1 MKKIILLLTYLSF
14 SGLLFSQTTVKEENR
29 TDALNLFIECTD
41 CDIEFIKREVTYVNY
56 VRDPKEA
63 QVHVLVSYQYSGS
76 GGKEYKLFFTGQKDY
91 TGMNDTII
99 FATNV
104 NNTTDE
110 IRTDFLHYLQVGLI
124 RFVAKT
130 NLIKDIS
137 IKYDAPAVSAEVKD
151 KWDSWVFT
159 LGSSAWVNA
168 EKSYHNISINSNLSI
183 NRVTE
188 KWKYEI
194 YVGHNYNEQ
203 KYDMTDETYFS
214 YNKSLYSSALI
225 VKSLTNHWSAGM
237 TVGSNYS
244 TYSNLKLGYFVY
256 PAIEYNIFP
265 YSESSRKQLTFR
277 YTAGYKH
284 NDYIDTTIYNKT
296 NEKLLTESLAIGF
309 KTIQKWGNINIS
321 VSGQNYFHDFS
332 KNSLNTNISAD
343 IRIVKGLSFNIYGSY
358 SFIRNQL
365 SLPKSGA
372 TQEEML
378 LRQKELATSFNYY
391 VSIGLSY
398 TFGSIYNNVV
408 NPRFNN

>member
-1 MKKIILLLTYLSF
+1 MKKIILLFIYINLF
-14 SGLLFSQTTVKEENR
+14 GNLFSQKIEKEENR
-29 TDALNLFIECTD
+29 TGALKLFIECAD
-41 CDIEFIKREVTYVNY
+41 CDIEFVKREITYVNY

-63 QVHVLVSYQYSGS
+63 QAHVLVSYMYSGS
-76 GGKEYKLFFTGQKDY
+76 GGKEYKLFFSGQKDFL
-91 TGMNDTII
+91 GMNDTLI
-99 FATNV
+99 FNTSV

-110 IRTDFLHYLQVGLI
+110 IRIEFVHSLQVGLL
-124 RFVAKT
+124 RYVAKT
-130 NLIKDIS
+130 KLIKDIS
-137 IKYDAPAVSAEVKD
+137 VKYNAPEKTEEVKD
-151 KWDSWVFT
+151 KWNNWVFT
-159 LGSSAWVNA
+159 LGSNAWVNA
-168 EKSYHNISINSNLSI
+168 EKSYHSISINSNLSI

-203 KYDMTDETYFS
+203 KYEMTDDTVFS
-214 YNKSLYSSALI
+214 YNKSLYTSLLI
-225 VKSLTNHWSAGM
+225 VKSLSNHWSTGM
-237 TVGSNYS
+237 TVGTNYS
-244 TYSNLKLGYFVY
+244 TYSNLKLGYYLY

-277 YTAGYKH
+277 YTLGYKQ
-284 NDYIDTTIYNKT
+284 NEYIDTTIYNKL
-296 NEKLLTESLAIGF
+296 NESLYSESLSIGF

-321 VSGQNYFHDFS
+321 VSGQNYIHDFS
-332 KNSLNTNISAD
+332 KNSLNTYVSSD

-372 TQEEML
+372 TQQEML

-398 TFGSIYNNVV
+398 TFGSIYNNIV
-408 NPRFNN
+408 NPRFSN